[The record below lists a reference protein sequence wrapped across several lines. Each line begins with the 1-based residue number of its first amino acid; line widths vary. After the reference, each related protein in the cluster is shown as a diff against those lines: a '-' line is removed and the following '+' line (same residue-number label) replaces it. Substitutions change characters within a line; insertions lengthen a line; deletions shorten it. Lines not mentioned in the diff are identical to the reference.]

1 MEKLKRYDVVMKPT
15 LIELIKVV
23 NEAVEVGYYP
33 KGGILYIDSRYIQT
47 IFLRE
52 KEESVEPSKEG

>member
-1 MEKLKRYDVVMKPT
+1 MEKMKRYDVVMRSNLVD
-15 LIELIKVV
+15 LINVV

-33 KGGILYIDSRYIQT
+33 KGGILYIEGQYIQT

-52 KEESVEPSKEG
+52 KEESA